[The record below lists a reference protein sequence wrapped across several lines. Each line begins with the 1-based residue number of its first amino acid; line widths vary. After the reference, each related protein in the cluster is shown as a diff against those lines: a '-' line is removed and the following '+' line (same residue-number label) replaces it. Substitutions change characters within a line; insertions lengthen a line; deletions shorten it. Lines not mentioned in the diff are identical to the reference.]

1 MIAVAVRR
9 VAIVLFIAITMLS
22 IDFRM
27 FVDVAGPRDA
37 LLKNLARADRVPG
50 FAAFLEGV
58 RAHTQRDETIA
69 LVVAAPDPATY
80 GYGFIRA
87 SYLLAGRTVIPIEM
101 EDGKFRS
108 EAVRRAKYLAVFRLR
123 YAGRGQIV
131 WQGRDGV
138 LVKQR

>member
-1 MIAVAVRR
+1 MTAMRR
-9 VAIVLFIAITMLS
+9 VAIVLFVAITVLS

-27 FVDVAGPRDA
+27 FVDVAGPHDV
-37 LLKNLARADRVPG
+37 LLKGLGRADRVPG
-50 FAAFLEGV
+50 FAAFLKEV
-58 RAHTQRDETIA
+58 RAHTQHDETIA

-87 SYLLAGRTVIPIEM
+87 SYLLAGRTVIPIEGA
-101 EDGKFRS
+101 DAKFRA

-123 YAGRGQIV
+123 YVGRGQIV

>member
-1 MIAVAVRR
+1 MNADAVRR
-9 VAIVLFIAITMLS
+9 VAIVLFIAITVLS

-37 LLKNLARADRVPG
+37 LLHNLSRADRVPG
-50 FAAFLEGV
+50 FAAFLQGV

-80 GYGFIRA
+80 RYGFIRA

-101 EDGKFRS
+101 SDGKFRA
-108 EAVRRAKYLAVFRLR
+108 EAVRTTKYLAVFRLR
-123 YAGRGQIV
+123 YVGSGHIV

-138 LVKQR
+138 LVEQR